1 MFEDIIGRINYA
13 KLNEI
18 HKSVAPIRGH
28 KVYPLGF
35 RKYSARHFAPRDD
48 GSYELWY
55 WNLSSKNVT
64 RETYPEKLSPL
75 AVVHPDNT
83 IEITTTRTMY
93 QSDYWMLN
101 VGMGDRDLWQSPR
114 NGNPLIGTSVKYG
127 GEYLQYA
134 NQRRLP
140 LFKGMRWNLD
150 TGKFHDDHGFTVR
163 KWVVDRKLSDGI
175 RKRYADQIK
184 ACKVIV
190 RQFDEKSFIRF
201 INDITEDAE
210 AFVKPYFD
218 KEDIQIHY
226 AHGRVW
232 QESLWGETAKKLVP
246 IIEKVRPHVMDMAN
260 KDLLGALYTYAIY
273 KGVSGI
279 SSMRGHPE
287 WAMRRLMESG
297 DFEFKFVLNK
307 FFYELID
314 EESAFKAVTY
324 DCNDPKASLGKW
336 GCEIELAN
344 GSIVQQL

>member
-1 MFEDIIGRINYA
+1 MFEDIIGRINYT
-13 KLNEI
+13 KLYDI
-18 HKSVAPIRGH
+18 HTTVAPIRGH

-55 WNLSSKNVT
+55 WNLSSKNIT
-64 RETYPEKLSPL
+64 DAEKLSPL
-75 AVVHPDNT
+75 AVVHSDNT
-83 IEITTTRTMY
+83 IEIATTRTMY

-101 VGMGDRDLWQSPR
+101 IGMADRPLWQSPK
-114 NGNPLIGTSVKYG
+114 NHNPLIGTSVKYG
-127 GEYLQYA
+127 GEYLQYE

-140 LFKGMRWNLD
+140 LFKGMRWSLD

-184 ACKVIV
+184 ACKVMV
-190 RQFDEKSFIRF
+190 RQFDEKAFTRF
-201 INDITEDAE
+201 VNDITDDAE
-210 AFVKPYFD
+210 AFVKPHLEKAQVD
-218 KEDIQIHY
+218 LHY
-226 AHGRVW
+226 AHGLVW
-232 QESLWGETAKKLVP
+232 DKRAWGQTGVKLEPV
-246 IIEKVRPHVMDMAN
+246 IDKVRPHVVDMAN

-279 SSMRGHPE
+279 SRMRHYPE
-287 WAMRRLMESG
+287 WSLRRLMESG
-297 DFEFKFVLNK
+297 DFEFEFILNK
-307 FFYELID
+307 FFYELIN

-344 GSIVQQL
+344 GSIIQQL